1 MYFQSREQRKTAAE
15 DPWKTGNPKA
25 YPIRWRK
32 SFDESDSWIG
42 NGTGKFDSLSGNRE
56 RLGHNLNKLQQNE
69 TTLKTLQQQLA
80 YKKTEIPTVDEDTYR
95 KLVKQFKHYMS
106 HVKSPEA
113 SALKAAAIQDIK
125 IQKEDIIVK
134 FCEGVP
140 IDKETE
146 AYFHLQ

>member
-1 MYFQSREQRKTAAE
+1 MNTSSHEKLAIQRHIQSDEENRLMQIHGLETAQ
-15 DPWKTGNPKA
+15 GNLTA
-25 YPIRWRK
+25 YL
-32 SFDESDSWIG
+32 E
-42 NGTGKFDSLSGNRE
+42 TGKGSDTI
-56 RLGHNLNKLQQNE
+56 LNKLQQNE
-69 TTLKTLQQQLA
+69 TTLKTLRQQLDG
-80 YKKTEIPTVDEDTYR
+80 KKAEIPTVDEDTYR

-106 HVKSPEA
+106 YVKSPEA
-113 SALKAAAIQDIK
+113 AALKTAAIQDIK

>member
-1 MYFQSREQRKTAAE
+1 MQIHGLETAQ
-15 DPWKTGNPKA
+15 GNLTA
-25 YPIRWRK
+25 YL
-32 SFDESDSWIG
+32 E
-42 NGTGKFDSLSGNRE
+42 TGKGSDTI
-56 RLGHNLNKLQQNE
+56 LNKLQQNE
-69 TTLKTLQQQLA
+69 TTLKTLRQQLDG
-80 YKKTEIPTVDEDTYR
+80 KKAEIPTVDEDTYHR
-95 KLVKQFKHYMS
+95 LVKQFKHYMS

-125 IQKEDIIVK
+125 IQKENITVK